1 MFLGTYKHNLDS
13 KKRLT
18 IPSTIRNQLGKTV
31 VISKGFDGSLNL
43 RTPEEFKI
51 YSEKLLALSQTK
63 LNTRIITRQLLANAA
78 EIDIDNAN
86 RVLIPSNLLIE
97 ASIDT
102 NVTIIGLG
110 NKLELW
116 NTSKYEKLKNDSD
129 GILEEIAESIDNE
142 SF

>member
-1 MFLGTYKHNLDS
+1 MFLGTYKHNLDA

-18 IPSTIRNQLGKTV
+18 IPSVVRNQLGKTV

-51 YSEKLLALSQTK
+51 YANKLLALSQTK

-86 RVLIPSNLLIE
+86 RVLIPSNLLTE

-102 NVTIIGLG
+102 SVTIIGLG
-110 NKLELW
+110 DKLELW
-116 NTSKYEKLKNDSD
+116 NSDKYEKLKNESD
-129 GILEEIAESIDNE
+129 GTLEEIAESIENE
-142 SF
+142 TF